1 LKKNQLTIKID
12 MLYLRLN
19 KGVILMQELTWAIDS
34 YAALKAKAIQ
44 AKEAAVSS
52 WGKNYWAIQERDLQ
66 RKIDRLAI
74 KMRSGVDVGGI
85 S

>member
-1 LKKNQLTIKID
+1 
-12 MLYLRLN
+12 MP
-19 KGVILMQELTWAIDS
+19 ELTWAIDNF
-34 YAALKAKAIQ
+34 AALKAKAIQ
-44 AKEAAVSS
+44 AREAATSS
-52 WGKNYWAIQERDLQ
+52 WGKNYWTIQERDLQ

>member
-1 LKKNQLTIKID
+1 LTKKID

-19 KGVILMQELTWAIDS
+19 KGVTHMPELTWAIDNF
-34 YAALKAKAIQ
+34 AALKAKAIQ
-44 AKEAAVSS
+44 AREAATSS
-52 WGKNYWAIQERDLQ
+52 WGKNYWTIQERDLQ